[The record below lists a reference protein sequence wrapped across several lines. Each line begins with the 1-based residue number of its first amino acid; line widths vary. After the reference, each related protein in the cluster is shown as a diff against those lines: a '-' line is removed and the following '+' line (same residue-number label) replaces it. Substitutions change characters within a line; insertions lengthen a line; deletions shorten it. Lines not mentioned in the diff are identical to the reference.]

1 MLVVDVDR
9 VGIDRRHRRHW
20 LEVAGVGG
28 GRLRVDHRVVR
39 EHDVISGERLVVVP
53 AHVASELE
61 REVQTVAAEL
71 PGLGPLRH
79 EVDDFVVLH
88 RSVVDQRADLERGPV
103 AEDVGDQARD
113 VALQRLDVGIAVRR
127 LAGELAGSRIHGAIG
142 LAAAPGGDEQEE
154 RSEEARQVGPP
165 HHDQRG
171 WPGVG
176 DAGAAGAVGADS
188 AGADLAGA
196 GAAAGAGAGSRTTE
210 LARSPPRIASVN
222 DVIVKTT
229 AMPVVILPSSVG
241 VPIDPNTAWLPAP
254 PNAEPMSAPLPDC
267 SRTIPMMAKHARTC
281 RMVRAMYIRS
291 LR

>member
-9 VGIDRRHRRHW
+9 VGIDRRDRRHR

-28 GRLRVDHRVVR
+28 GSLRVDHRVVR

-71 PGLGPLRH
+71 PGLGQLRH
-79 EVDDFVVLH
+79 EVDVFVVLDQA
-88 RSVVDQRADLERGPV
+88 VVDQRADLDRG
-103 AEDVGDQARD
+103 
-113 VALQRLDVGIAVRR
+113 
-127 LAGELAGSRIHGAIG
+127 
-142 LAAAPGGDEQEE
+142 
-154 RSEEARQVGPP
+154 
-165 HHDQRG
+165 
-171 WPGVG
+171 
-176 DAGAAGAVGADS
+176 
-188 AGADLAGA
+188 
-196 GAAAGAGAGSRTTE
+196 AGAGAGSRTTE

-281 RMVRAMYIRS
+281 R
-291 LR
+291 